1 MWNLVCLGWRRS
13 LQRLVAQQLLGE
25 ANALLKQ
32 MVVMHVPDGSGNF
45 GYGVVL
51 SEYGQVVGLT
61 LEHPV
66 LMVVPIQ
73 GGERCSQSP
82 WVGVDV
88 VVSVVFVRD
97 LGWLLFSVVLCG
109 DEVLLVLAA
118 GEMNLWWE

>member
-1 MWNLVCLGWRRS
+1 MGPEIL
-13 LQRLVAQQLLGE
+13 
-25 ANALLKQ
+25 
-32 MVVMHVPDGSGNF
+32 DT
-45 GYGVVL
+45 VVL

-88 VVSVVFVRD
+88 VVSVVFV
-97 LGWLLFSVVLCG
+97 VVL
-109 DEVLLVLAA
+109 VLFVVVSSVSSGPDLKDRGA
-118 GEMNLWWE
+118 E